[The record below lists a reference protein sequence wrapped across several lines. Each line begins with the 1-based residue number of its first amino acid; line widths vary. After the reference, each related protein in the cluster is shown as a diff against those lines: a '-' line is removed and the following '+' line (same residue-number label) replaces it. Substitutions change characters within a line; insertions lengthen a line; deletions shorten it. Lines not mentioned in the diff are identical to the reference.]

1 MWKNGPHLIGGWKFQ
16 TVHFFYW
23 IWCQNYVP
31 CFIHAIWIS
40 KLEWPNRRAPL
51 WCVTNL
57 QCPVGCQ
64 EDWNSLWGGQM
75 SPKCK
80 SELNMFYTWVIQ
92 IRNDCNTTDGKSF
105 LKLMDNVIGH
115 SLKQQK
121 QLHLR
126 RKLYILYQRNRR
138 KALCSVTICHPSK
151 KMIFTGQFFPSQGS
165 WLCLRCETCSHEKTS
180 HRKAPGPTMRTTTMP
195 PRCLDVWIFR
205 FCRWL
210 KTPLLSQ
217 QRSQSCIFSGAWVEA
232 EIVHG
237 DMSARAT
244 AQNCLLSHFFH
255 SPPSSSSWWR
265 VN

>member
-92 IRNDCNTTDGKSF
+92 IRNDCNTTDEKSF

-115 SLKQQK
+115 SLKQQNS
-121 QLHLR
+121 
-126 RKLYILYQRNRR
+126 YIWDVNYIYCTKETEEKPLFCNN
-138 KALCSVTICHPSK
+138 LSPLK
-151 KMIFTGQFFPSQGS
+151 KDDIYWTVLSFTGQLIMFTMWDMLSWKDLSSQSGLLCGLL
-165 WLCLRCETCSHEKTS
+165 LCL
-180 HRKAPGPTMRTTTMP
+180 PG
-195 PRCLDVWIFR
+195 V
-205 FCRWL
+205 
-210 KTPLLSQ
+210 
-217 QRSQSCIFSGAWVEA
+217 
-232 EIVHG
+232 
-237 DMSARAT
+237 
-244 AQNCLLSHFFH
+244 
-255 SPPSSSSWWR
+255 
-265 VN
+265 